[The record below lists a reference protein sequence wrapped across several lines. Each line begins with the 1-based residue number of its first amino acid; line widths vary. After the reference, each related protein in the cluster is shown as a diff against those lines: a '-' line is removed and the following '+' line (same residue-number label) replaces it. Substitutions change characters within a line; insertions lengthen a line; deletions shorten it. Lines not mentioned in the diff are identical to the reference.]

1 MQRRAIS
8 ALLPAV
14 LALWNPGPV
23 SSVDAYR
30 GNGTRG
36 GSDEDEART
45 GASPVPTTEKRAYI
59 SYILYLDGQNT
70 DDVGNPYNMRQIAIM
85 LIANF

>member
-8 ALLPAV
+8 ALLPAA

-70 DDVGNPYNMRQIAIM
+70 HYMSKICAR
-85 LIANF
+85 